1 MQQQLK
7 AITDFF
13 DALSVV
19 TAQLINKENRV
30 AHLLASLPNSYNMLV
45 TALEA
50 NADIAKIDVV
60 KKRLLHKEQKPKK
73 DRVGV
78 SEIES
83 KAIKQRLKKKVPK
96 CHKL

>member
-1 MQQQLK
+1 
-7 AITDFF
+7 
-13 DALSVV
+13 
-19 TAQLINKENRV
+19 
-30 AHLLASLPNSYNMLV
+30 MLV

-50 NADIAKIDVV
+50 NADVAKMDVV
-60 KKRLLHKEQKPKK
+60 KERLLHEEQKLK

-83 KAIKQRLKKKVPK
+83 KAIKQRLKRKGPK